1 MTLAAFD
8 APVYRAS
15 LAGARARLAEAEALG
30 RSLARKAKRLVF
42 IGCGASDR
50 LMAVAHYWAEL
61 HAQAL
66 DLRRYFPAEVMVM
79 DPPVF
84 DADTVVLLASKSGT
98 TAETVAAARWLKDRP
113 CTTVA
118 VTEQPGSPLAQ
129 AASTAL
135 TFGVTD
141 QAYYATYMVAQ
152 AFVLGLLDER
162 ERWPLAAPLRTGLA
176 ALPDALVAAIQA
188 NEVRNAEFARSYH
201 DSANIYVTGAGACFS
216 TAYVFAVCV
225 LMEMQWLHAQPI
237 QGAEFFHGPFEIV
250 TEKTP
255 VIALVGEDP
264 SRPLAQRVV
273 RFCERFK
280 TGLMVYDSADATMP
294 GVPREARAVLSPFV
308 LQCSLTRL
316 AAGLADLRNHPLA
329 TRRYMGK
336 VEY

>member
-1 MTLAAFD
+1 MTLPAFD
-8 APVYRAS
+8 ASAYLAS

-30 RSLARKAKRLVF
+30 RGLAHKTRLAF

-50 LMAVAHYWAEL
+50 LMAIAHYWAER
-61 HAQAL
+61 HARTL
-66 DLRRYFPAEVMVM
+66 DLRRYFPAEAMAQ

-98 TAETVAAARWLKDRP
+98 TAETVAAAQWLREKP
-113 CTTVA
+113 CTTVC
-118 VTEQPGSPLAQ
+118 VTERADSPLAQ
-129 AASTAL
+129 AAGAAL

-141 QAYYATYMVAQ
+141 QAYYATYMMAQ
-152 AFVLGLLDER
+152 AFVLGLLDRR
-162 ERWPLAAPLRTGLA
+162 EQWPLAAPLRAGLA

-188 NEVRNAEFARSYH
+188 NEARNAEFARRYR
-201 DSANIYVTGAGACFS
+201 DAANIYVTGAGTCFS

-250 TEKTP
+250 TEGTP

-264 SRPLAQRVV
+264 SRTLAERVV
-273 RFCERFK
+273 GFCERFK
-280 TGLMVYDSADATMP
+280 TGLMVYDSADAAMP
-294 GVPREARAVLSPFV
+294 GVPAEARGVLSPLV

-316 AAGLADLRNHPLA
+316 AAGFADLRGHPLA

-336 VEY
+336 VAY